1 MNWSK
6 TVLKKQG
13 QFKIVGVRLVLTTE
27 LIMRYNHDIHHRRSI
42 RLKRYDY
49 SQQGTYFV
57 TICNQNPL
65 FLFGHIAEEKML
77 LNDAGKFANKCW
89 LEIPEH
95 FPHVTLDE
103 FIVMPNHIHGI
114 IIINTMTNVGV
125 QNLEP
130 LHKQNKYQQIIPK
143 SIGSIIRGFKIG
155 VTKWFRTNTNI
166 YNVWQRNFYEH
177 IIRNEKELNKIR
189 EYIINNPLRWQL
201 DRENPERIDIDQSE
215 SEIFYKSK

>member
-1 MNWSK
+1 MSK
-6 TVLKKQG
+6 YELNPVL
-13 QFKIVGVRLVLTTE
+13 
-27 LIMRYNHDIHHRRSI
+27 HHRRSI
-42 RLKRYDY
+42 RLKDYDY

-57 TICNQNPL
+57 TVCAQNRL
-65 FLFGHIAEEKML
+65 SLFGCIAEEKML

-114 IIINTMTNVGV
+114 IIIDTMDNVGV
-125 QNLEP
+125 QNFEP

-166 YNVWQRNFYEH
+166 YNVWQRNYYEH
-177 IIRNEKELNKIR
+177 IIRNEDGLNRIC
-189 EYIINNPLRWQL
+189 EYIINNPIQWQF
-201 DRENPERIDIDQSE
+201 DRENPHHIIDKTYHNNWGKIE
-215 SEIFYKSK
+215 ELIYGKIKK